1 MQKLDVV
8 EFSIFYLKQLL
19 NIIIYNPFIIK
30 SVRLIKILTLI
41 NRLTKKYISMF
52 YQSNQ
57 RGKRNSINKSIVSN
71 IT

>member
-1 MQKLDVV
+1 MNKKRSKMQKLDVV

-52 YQSNQ
+52 Y
-57 RGKRNSINKSIVSN
+57 
-71 IT
+71 